1 MMPDRGASVRREVL
15 LLVLLVLLVDAVFVA
30 AYFLAGV
37 GSSSD
42 TMKVAFTTVW
52 TLVTLGLV
60 IRGLS
65 RVRSAR
71 LNRGESKS
79 S

>member
-1 MMPDRGASVRREVL
+1 MMAGRTASLRREVL
-15 LLVLLVLLVDAVFVA
+15 FLVLLVLLVDAVFVA
-30 AYFLAGV
+30 AYFLARV
-37 GSSSD
+37 GSTSD

-71 LNRGESKS
+71 LNRGESQS